1 MLDIQI
7 ILNKI
12 NRSIVTDTDI
22 ERVVNVLRSG
32 FLSKPD
38 GGPAVAEFQKLIANL
53 HKKNTLLLSILEL
66 LHYIVRLLLLLYKKM
81 TRLLYLP

>member
-1 MLDIQI
+1 MPNIQT

-12 NRSIVTDTDI
+12 NRSIVDDTDI

-38 GGPAVAEFQKLIANL
+38 GGPAVAEFQKLMAKL
-53 HKKNTLLLSILEL
+53 HGNKYAFAVNSGTSA
-66 LHYIVRLLLLLYKKM
+66 LHCAIVALAL
-81 TRLLYLP
+81 